1 MNDLL
6 RMPSSVPILGQP
18 KIDILGSYPTVIVR
32 CSCAAQSILVLLGT
46 GSVVPCPACQR
57 PYTIMDEMNVK
68 VGMGMARPVDSGV
81 LV

>member
-6 RMPSSVPILGQP
+6 RMPSNVPIVGQP

-32 CSCAAQSILVLLGT
+32 CSCEAQSILVLLGT

-57 PYTIMDEMNVK
+57 PYKIMDEMNVK
-68 VGMGMARPVDSGV
+68 VGMGIARPEMS
-81 LV
+81 LT